1 MGKIVE
7 WGAEKSYEK
16 GGDKVKEWL
25 ELKEKYIYIYLLEF
39 KSLTNISMQKK
50 QRKSIYTSNWARA
63 KS

>member
-25 ELKEKYIYIYLLEF
+25 ELKEKYIYIYLF
-39 KSLTNISMQKK
+39 
-50 QRKSIYTSNWARA
+50 IYWNLNH
-63 KS
+63 